1 MHKRMKSTILRT
13 TLILGVLLLSACV
26 TTSDSSFAR
35 KADPQEAVERY
46 VQLGLEYIKRNELTR
61 ARKHLKRALQLDPE
75 HAAAHAALG
84 LIYHEDAEN
93 KLAEEAFKKSIE
105 LDPDYTRGRTYY
117 GAFLFSQQRYDEA
130 LVQFQTASEDTAYA
144 SRDQV
149 FTNIALCHLKLGQ
162 RPQALDA
169 YQKTL
174 KLDRF
179 NGRALAGATE
189 LLIEADDYQKAQY
202 YYNRLVRLIAQKGM
216 KHSAQSL
223 WMGIRIARYF
233 GSVAQE
239 ESLATLL
246 AELYPQSSEFRAY
259 KQLRSKGL
267 YP

>member
-1 MHKRMKSTILRT
+1 MSTL
-13 TLILGVLLLSACV
+13 LKASLVAALLSLAACV
-26 TTSDSSFAR
+26 TTSDSNFAR

-84 LIYHEDAEN
+84 LIYHEDGEI
-93 KLAEEAFKKSIE
+93 KLAESSFLKAIE

-117 GAFLFSQQRYDEA
+117 GAFLFSQKRYREA
-130 LVQFQTASEDTAYA
+130 LVQFQKASEDTAYA

-149 FTNIALCHLKLGQ
+149 FTNIALCHLKLDQ
-162 RPQALDA
+162 SNMALEA
-169 YQKTL
+169 YEKTL

-189 LLIEADDYQKAQY
+189 LLIEAGDYQKAQY

-223 WMGIRIARYF
+223 WMGIRIARYY

-246 AELYPQSSEFRAY
+246 AELYPQSSEYRAY